1 MNIPFFSNKKDDK
14 TENKKEP
21 LTIERDVANP
31 VETIETHETK
41 QEEDAQPKPQK
52 NHYYIADFYRNAA
65 LYLMLS
71 DFLEHIPEWFYED
84 VEFSAAYGS
93 FPNCI
98 WNGGRTLLGDINKTR
113 MIKTVEEFNKRGI
126 AVRYTFTNPLI
137 EKRHLDDIFA
147 NICMEVA
154 NNGLNEVLVN
164 SPVLEEYIREKYPNF
179 KLISSTTKC
188 LMSLDQINAE
198 LDKDYYLVVL
208 DSSLNNKEEIFT
220 IPKRDRLEVLV
231 DHGCR
236 VDCPNRQA
244 HYIASAQAQLNY
256 DVCQFLHCPHVE
268 RTFEQLKQ
276 NGSFITREMITGKYN
291 EAGFRHFKLDG
302 RSFGNEKLLDSL
314 MYYFVKPE
322 YQDKMRGII
331 QKEIYDRFKEM

>member
-1 MNIPFFSNKKDDK
+1 MNFPFFTNNKENKQQEENIQQTEDK
-14 TENKKEP
+14 T
-21 LTIERDVANP
+21 L
-31 VETIETHETK
+31 
-41 QEEDAQPKPQK
+41 PQK

-137 EKRHLDDIFA
+137 EKKHLDDTFA

-154 NNGLNEVLVN
+154 NNGKNEVLVN
-164 SPVLEEYIREKYPNF
+164 SPVLEEYIRERYPNF